1 MTLLK
6 TIQTAIVPVIV
17 ALPLYV
23 QAQSVA
29 HIGEYGISTKEFI
42 WVFKKNHAKKSD
54 LTYANLTQ
62 YLDLYV
68 DFKLKVLEAKR
79 LGFDK
84 DTAFVNEVSNF
95 EKILRG
101 KYGNR
106 HKDLDL
112 MINEYKEGVLM
123 FNISEQKVW
132 SANSKDVQVSEEQIE
147 KLEKQWIADLRNRYT
162 VRKDEG
168 ELNKLTKY

>member
-42 WVFKKNHAKKSD
+42 WVFKKNHAKKSE
-54 LTYANLTQ
+54 LTYNNLAR

-95 EKILRG
+95 EKILRT

-132 SANSKDVQVSEEQIE
+132 SSKSKDVHVSVDEIDR
-147 KLEKQWIADLRNRYT
+147 LEKQWIADLRSRYA
-162 VRKDEG
+162 VRKDES
-168 ELNKLTKY
+168 ELNKLAKY